1 MFNHWKA
8 VFWVGAIAWWKL
20 NGSSTYHWLIQL
32 QHSQVQ
38 SLESSILGGSST
50 QLQYSQVQSLG
61 KSSILGGEAELN
73 GSDPICWSS
82 LLELALHL
90 LLAHCTA
97 LGPDGVVI
105 SSPGPGLAHRDQ
117 GESRGCGW
125 LGRSWQGKARFGK
138 ARLDTAKARQG
149 CRRQQ

>member
-1 MFNHWKA
+1 MEAQRQLRLLLAHTIT
-8 VFWVGAIAWWKL
+8 VFPGSIIEEQYFRW
-20 NGSSTYHWLIQL
+20 GSSA
-32 QHSQVQ
+32 
-38 SLESSILGGSST
+38 

-105 SSPGPGLAHRDQ
+105 SSPGLRLAHQDRAEL
-117 GESRGCGW
+117 GGSPPACG
-125 LGRSWQGKARFGK
+125 
-138 ARLDTAKARQG
+138 
-149 CRRQQ
+149 

>member
-1 MFNHWKA
+1 MIANELARTIA
-8 VFWVGAIAWWKL
+8 VFQCLIIGKQCFGL
-20 NGSSTYHWLIQL
+20 EQLLGGSSTAAPPIIGSTQL
-32 QHSQVQ
+32 QYSQVQ
-38 SLESSILGGSST
+38 SLGKSSILGGSSA
-50 QLQYSQVQSLG
+50 QLQHSQVQSLG

-117 GESRGCGW
+117 GESRGCG
-125 LGRSWQGKARFGK
+125 
-138 ARLDTAKARQG
+138 
-149 CRRQQ
+149 

>member
-1 MFNHWKA
+1 MEAQRQLRLLLAHTIT
-8 VFWVGAIAWWKL
+8 VFPGSIIEEQYFRW
-20 NGSSTYHWLIQL
+20 GSSA
-32 QHSQVQ
+32 
-38 SLESSILGGSST
+38 

-73 GSDPICWSS
+73 GSDPICLSS

-117 GESRGCGW
+117 EVSRGCG
-125 LGRSWQGKARFGK
+125 
-138 ARLDTAKARQG
+138 
-149 CRRQQ
+149 